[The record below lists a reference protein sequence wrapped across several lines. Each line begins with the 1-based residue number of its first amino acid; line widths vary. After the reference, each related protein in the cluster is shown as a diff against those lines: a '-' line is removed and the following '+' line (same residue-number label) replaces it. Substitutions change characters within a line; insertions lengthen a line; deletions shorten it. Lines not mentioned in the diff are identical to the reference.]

1 MTDSLALNG
10 MGGYGYYDPY
20 FMQAYQAY
28 NLNQA
33 QALQAAEAQ
42 KAAVQ
47 TQAATQTTTV
57 PMTTQQP
64 EEKKKSNAGLIIG
77 GLATVGAAALLYK
90 AHKKGGEKGIKEGFR
105 QMWQGVKG
113 TASETAPQATPSDS
127 KVAKILKECR
137 VNKFT
142 VHKSASGDWVA
153 QVPHRSQT
161 IVAKDGGSLHKSK
174 VLKQLGISSQIA
186 QLGDEGVRLREA
198 TLQYKGNTFT
208 IRRGKVV
215 EYKNSAGKDLIGKWN
230 NPTKENDIKFKK
242 EVMEIINKINK
253 GDKDAVDLL
262 TNAKYVQCK
271 DGVIRHFT
279 KDASGTTL
287 DSVTTNRFG
296 LGATEVTAARGKDA
310 AIDKALKAIAEGKN
324 PEGMKA
330 VQAQYTIGGQK
341 FKIENGE
348 LVGMYGKDNKL
359 CKLDSDV
366 FQAWKYDNKTVY
378 ETMMKNI
385 KEGAGMHSVIWQAA

>member
-42 KAAVQ
+42 RAALQ
-47 TQAATQTTTV
+47 SQAATQTTTV
-57 PMTTQQP
+57 PVTTQQP
-64 EEKKKSNAGLIIG
+64 EENKKSNAGLIIG

-113 TASETAPQATPSDS
+113 TASEAAKKVTSSES
-127 KVAKILKECR
+127 KALMPKEFS

-142 VHKSASGDWVA
+142 ARQTERGSWFA
-153 QVPHRSQT
+153 QVPDRRQ
-161 IVAKDGGSLHKSK
+161 VVKGSEKAALNE
-174 VLKQLGISSQIA
+174 LGISTKIA
-186 QLGDEGVRLREA
+186 HLGDEGVRLRKG
-198 TLQYKGNTFT
+198 TLNYNGNTFT

-215 EYKNSAGKDLIGKWN
+215 EYKNSAGEDLINKWN
-230 NPTKENDIKFKK
+230 NPVEGADIKFKK

-253 GDKDAVDLL
+253 GDKDVVKFL
-262 TNAKYVQCK
+262 TNAEYVQYQ

-287 DSVTTNRFG
+287 DRVITNRFG
-296 LGATEVTAARGKDA
+296 LGAREITAAREKDA
-310 AIDKALKAIAEGKN
+310 AIDKALKAIAEGKK

-330 VQAQYTIGGQK
+330 VQAQYTTGGQK

-359 CKLDSDV
+359 CKLDSDA
-366 FQAWKYDNKTVY
+366 FLEWKHNNKTVY